1 MSDLLSTA
9 PVALFGLPDGALI
22 LLAILGVA
30 VFIAARLGGGST
42 TNKIPVGIP
51 IFVAA
56 AGIDPRFA
64 KLVSRYLLSA
74 CFWLLVGSGMGLLAA
89 FKLVDPEFLTD
100 LPLLSFGRVRPVHT
114 MTVLFGWASLAL
126 VGMGI
131 YVVAKSAWLPM
142 HQPLRSWEMGAAN
155 LALALWNAGVAAGLF
170 LMATG
175 HINAGREYRM
185 YPVAA
190 MAPIAAAVIL
200 LGVVFYRII
209 ARRQVKGVYISCWFI
224 LAACFWIAIVVIM
237 GYQPRWVSGMADRVI
252 DGYYIHNAV
261 GMFFT
266 PLAVGLTY
274 YALPKL
280 LNKPIYSYALG
291 VLGFFTHIVFYTVI
305 GTHHYI
311 HTALPQALET
321 TAVVFSV
328 AMIVPVWASTG
339 NFLMTMK
346 GERLTVSHSYSLP
359 FFVVGVLAYGLASL
373 QGSAESLPW
382 VQETLHLTHYTV
394 GHAHF
399 AMYAFVSFL
408 IWGTIY
414 GLFPRVTGREPPV
427 MLVGVHFWLALAG
440 IGIYVI
446 ALSVGGEHQGNSW
459 TSGEPNMTAVRKMT
473 PYMVWRAVGGA
484 LMMAAHIVFAI
495 ALWRMR
501 PGAFTMAFGQKG
513 AAGAELGGAPGGM
526 ALPPMPPPDS
536 GSEATGEFEPT
547 APDDSQDGT
556 TPDTTPDPEPEDKP
570 ADKSSKRKKKKGD
583 A

>member
-1 MSDLLSTA
+1 MSLSIGNVSLGA
-9 PVALFGLPDGALI
+9 SPVGALFGLPEGTLY
-22 LLAILGVA
+22 LLAVLGVA
-30 VFIAARLGGGST
+30 AYIAAKLGGGST

-74 CFWLLVGSGMGLLAA
+74 CFWLLVGSAMGLLAA
-89 FKLVDPEFLTD
+89 FKLVDPELLTD
-100 LPLLSFGRVRPVHT
+100 IPLLSFGRVRPCHT

-126 VGMGI
+126 VGMSL

-142 HQPLRSWEMGAAN
+142 HQPLKAWEAGAAN
-155 LALALWNAGVAAGLF
+155 LALALWNAGVAGGLL
-170 LMATG
+170 LMSMG

-185 YPVAA
+185 YPLAA
-190 MAPIAAAVIL
+190 MAPIALAVIL
-200 LGVVFYRII
+200 LGIVFYRII

-224 LAACFWIAIVVIM
+224 LAACFWIAVVVVM
-237 GYQPRWVSGMADRVI
+237 GYQPRWTSGMADRVI

-311 HTALPQALET
+311 HTPLPQALET
-321 TAVVFSV
+321 TAVIFSV

-382 VQETLHLTHYTV
+382 VQDVLHLTHYTV

-427 MLVGVHFWLALAG
+427 VLVGLHFWLALAG
-440 IGIYVI
+440 ICIYVLT
-446 ALSVGGEHQGNSW
+446 LSIGGEQQGKAW
-459 TSGEPNMTAVRKMT
+459 MDGEPFMSSVRVVT
-473 PYMVWRAVGGA
+473 PHMVWRVVGGA
-484 LMMAAHIVFAI
+484 LMTAAHVVFAV

-501 PGAFTMAFGQKG
+501 PGAFTMAFGDKG
-513 AAGAELGGAPGGM
+513 AQGAEVPAAPGLS
-526 ALPPMPPPDS
+526 LPPMPPPDPGEGEGADD
-536 GSEATGEFEPT
+536 GS
-547 APDDSQDGT
+547 SDGGN
-556 TPDTTPDPEPEDKP
+556 D
-570 ADKSSKRKKKKGD
+570 
-583 A
+583 